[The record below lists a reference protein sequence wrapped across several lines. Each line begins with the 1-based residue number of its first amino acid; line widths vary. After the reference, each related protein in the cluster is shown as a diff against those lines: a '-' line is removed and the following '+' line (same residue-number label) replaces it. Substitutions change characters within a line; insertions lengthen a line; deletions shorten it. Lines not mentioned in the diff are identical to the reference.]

1 LTLANHI
8 GSLQTQLIR
17 GPIQEVSIEY
27 AGDFKGLD
35 LSPVSIAV
43 LRGLLAPVVKDDVN
57 FVNAQVLA
65 KERGIT
71 VKEII
76 SDSSEEYINL
86 ITVRVT
92 TPKVTN
98 MVSGTLFGRNKIRIV
113 TINNFRLELI
123 PEGHLALIYT
133 LNKPGAIGSFSTLLG
148 SKKIIIDQMH
158 LGQEET
164 GKMNIIFLK
173 TNVRISDSVV
183 GKLLDLPLI
192 ISVTRLEFDT

>member
-1 LTLANHI
+1 
-8 GSLQTQLIR
+8 
-17 GPIQEVSIEY
+17 SIEY

-35 LSPVSIAV
+35 RSPVSIAV
-43 LRGLLAPVVKDDVN
+43 LRGLLAPVVSDDVN

-71 VKEII
+71 VTEIT
-76 SDSSEEYINL
+76 SDASEEYINL

-92 TPKVTN
+92 TPKVMN
-98 MVSGTLFGRNKIRIV
+98 MVSGTIFGKNKMRIV
-113 TINNFRLELI
+113 KINNFRLELI

-133 LNKPGAIGSFSTLLG
+133 LDKPGAIGSFSSLLG
-148 SKKIIIDQMH
+148 SKKIIIRQMH

-173 TNVRISDSVV
+173 TNVRISDHIVEQ
-183 GKLLDLPLI
+183 LLDLPLI
-192 ISVTRLEFDT
+192 ISVTRLEFES